1 MITVVGLPAW
11 RTAEPKGPGGRA
23 CEVALAA
30 AARGSAVELVGRTG
44 DDAAGDALVLAL
56 GGAKVGHAAL
66 LRDPARPT
74 PIIEPVTSDDTDGSV
89 SLFADPGAVSVA
101 MTSAAGPRLEPA
113 DVSLGL
119 RYLTTFSVLVVTDD
133 VPAAVL
139 PVAVEAASF
148 AGARLVVLL
157 PASGGTPPSLP
168 EDATVL
174 SAPDVA
180 DDGEFGAFIGGY
192 AAALDRGLEPA
203 EAFRVA
209 MGAAGWE
216 AAQAD
221 AG

>member
-1 MITVVGLPAW
+1 MITVVGVPAW
-11 RTAEPKGPGGRA
+11 RAVEPKSPAGRA

-30 AARGSAVELVGRTG
+30 AAQGAAVELVGRTG

-56 GGAKVGHAAL
+56 GGAHVGHAAL
-66 LRDPARPT
+66 LRDPSRPT
-74 PIIEPVTSDDTDGSV
+74 PVFAAVASDDHDDAA
-89 SLFADPGAVSVA
+89 SLFADPGGSP
-101 MTSAAGPRLEPA
+101 AATALDGGPRLEPA

-119 RYLTTFSVLVVTDD
+119 RYLTAFSVLVVSDE

-157 PASGGTPPSLP
+157 PANGGTPHGLP
-168 EDATVL
+168 DDATVL

-180 DDGEFGAFIGGY
+180 DDGEFGTFIGWY

-203 EAFRVA
+203 EAFRMA

-216 AAQAD
+216 AAPAD